1 MSVYVEIMK
10 DVKDGNKE
18 HLRECIEKWEED
30 GKKLDA
36 AQWEELTMRK
46 TDKMEILLMLRSVI
60 SG

>member
-1 MSVYVEIMK
+1 MEIMK

-18 HLRECIEKWEED
+18 HLREYIEKWEED

-46 TDKMEILLMLRSVI
+46 TDKMEILLMLRSVV